1 LGGHFASGWIEDIAC
16 SASTVNVLAANR
28 SARCERV
35 GARRRS
41 FFASK
46 VFVDMGIFD
55 QGFKGSG
62 GAENP
67 FVRWII
73 VEVPTRFR
81 PP

>member
-1 LGGHFASGWIEDIAC
+1 MRAGGEPA
-16 SASTVNVLAANR
+16 
-28 SARCERV
+28 V
-35 GARRRS
+35 GA

-55 QGFKGSG
+55 RGFKGSG

-73 VEVPTRFR
+73 VEVPHTFGTCHDVEVIRFVAMR
-81 PP
+81 NDDGVIAARH